1 MKALKTAARTI
12 AAVAAAVMLI
22 WFILPMVTA
31 RVINIGNMTGVG
43 LCLWVLVM
51 AVAPV
56 HRAVKRLFC
65 RRKPTRI
72 LYRAVNALV
81 IAFLVYGA
89 CCTAAIAA
97 TGLTSPAVNA
107 TAVVLGAQVVGTRPS
122 QILAGRIAAAE
133 TYLKENP
140 GAKAVL
146 TGGKGSDE
154 QISEADCMFNELTAR
169 GIAADRLFRE
179 DRATDTAE
187 NFRYSRRIIEKEH
200 LDHSIAVITD
210 GFHQLRAHLI
220 AQKQGFGEQIG
231 SVCAK
236 TRLRYVPTY
245 VVREW
250 LAMPTV
256 IFK

>member
-31 RVINIGNMTGVG
+31 RVINVGNLTGVI

-51 AVAPV
+51 VVAPV

-72 LYRAVNALV
+72 LYRLVNGLV
-81 IAFLVYGA
+81 IAFL
-89 CCTAAIAA
+89 
-97 TGLTSPAVNA
+97 
-107 TAVVLGAQVVGTRPS
+107 VGTRPS

-256 IFK
+256 LFK